1 MHPSSGREE
10 TWALFALP
18 GLLVVLATDGWVATA
33 AVVTAVLTRPRPG
46 GSAGAVR
53 ASCDRAVRHLASPGD
68 LRRHGTTAR
77 ADRNTR
83 QLGIDPSAL
92 GGQVGLPIGT
102 AVTARDPDPHSPDP
116 PPCSRSPTP
125 AASSSAADPA
135 ATNSHPTCPCPPQC
149 DLDQPAA

>member
-1 MHPSSGREE
+1 
-10 TWALFALP
+10 
-18 GLLVVLATDGWVATA
+18 
-33 AVVTAVLTRPRPG
+33 VTAVLTRPRPG

-83 QLGIDPSAL
+83 QSGIDPSAL

-116 PPCSRSPTP
+116 PGVFDEVL
-125 AASSSAADPA
+125 ADE
-135 ATNSHPTCPCPPQC
+135 HPPQASVSTT
-149 DLDQPAA
+149 PEN